1 MKKTGIILG
10 VILLVG
16 ISALFL
22 LGQSASKVD
31 YTRVESR
38 EIVNSLLA
46 MGTVIPEQKIEIRTS
61 RAETIERVAVA
72 EGEFI
77 KQGQTLFAYDSDL
90 LKLDLKRAQA
100 NYQQAQANLAQSK
113 LAINEAQLSLE
124 LAKVKKENAAQTT
137 VAPLKEEVEQAKLE
151 VKHSKK
157 DFERAEELY
166 KQEALSKVEFEQQ
179 KNRLEV
185 LQSKLN
191 LAQAK
196 LKQAQREKDDRI
208 EEARLEVKRAN
219 SRYQRAQKKYQS
231 SKAALSTAQG
241 AYQQAKIK
249 LQRYTIDAPL
259 AAFILNRNI
268 EAGEYVQPGQK
279 VLTLGSKKLLVRI
292 SPDEEELALLELG
305 NEGYVSP
312 EAYPERKYKVRVVRK
327 APQVNEEQ
335 GTIDIYLEFINK
347 DDKIVPN
354 MSVSVE
360 IKEDNSKMGL
370 FIPPEYI
377 VSDNEKNYV
386 YVEDDGVAHKKEI
399 KVKSRQT
406 GQWQIEGLAADEVV
420 VTPTNIEND
429 QQIELKR

>member
-1 MKKTGIILG
+1 MKKTAIILG

-16 ISALFL
+16 ISAFFL

-31 YTRVESR
+31 YTKVESR

-46 MGTVIPEQKIEIRTS
+46 MGTVIPEQKIEIKTS

-77 KQGQTLFAYDSDL
+77 KQGQTLFAYDTDL
-90 LKLDLKRAQA
+90 VKLDLKRAQA

-113 LAINEAQLSLE
+113 LAVNEAQLSLE

-137 VAPLKEEVEQAKLE
+137 LAPLKAEVEQAKLE
-151 VKHSKK
+151 VKHSRE

-166 KQEALSKVEFEQQ
+166 SKKAISKVDFEQQ
-179 KNRLEV
+179 KKRLEV

-191 LAQAK
+191 LAQVK
-196 LKQAQREKDDRI
+196 LKQAQRDKDDRV
-208 EEARLEVKRAN
+208 EEAKLEVKKAN
-219 SRYQRAQKKYQS
+219 SRYQRAEKKYQS
-231 SKAALSTAQG
+231 SKGGLSIAQG
-241 AYQQAKIK
+241 SYQQAQIK
-249 LQRYTIDAPL
+249 LQRYTIDAPI

-292 SPDEEELALLELG
+292 SPDEEELALLQLG

-312 EAYPERKYKVRVVRK
+312 EAYSERKYRVQVVRK

-347 DDKIVPN
+347 DNKIVPN

-360 IKEDNSKMGL
+360 ITEDNSKTGL

-377 VSDNEKNYV
+377 VSDNEENYV
-386 YVEDDGVAHKKEI
+386 YVENDGVADKKEI

-406 GQWQIEGLAADEVV
+406 DKWQIEGLAADEIVLI
-420 VTPTNIEND
+420 PTDVENG